1 MNNAVPTETQ
11 PVARPAHRPRRNNP
25 RFRPVNVRGIPP
37 AVHTE
42 LKLYARRHHITI
54 GEALTT
60 LVRAGLL
67 ALTGE
72 EAL

>member
-1 MNNAVPTETQ
+1 MDTAVQTET
-11 PVARPAHRPRRNNP
+11 PSVARPAHRPRRNNP
-25 RFRPVNVRGIPP
+25 RFRPLAVRGVPP
-37 AVHTE
+37 ALHGAI
-42 LKLYARRHHITI
+42 KRYARGHHITI